1 MLVWIHPFLPCPRSH
16 FGHCPADSGAFRR
29 TAGSLDD
36 GVDALGGGGGSPRA
50 RRTSPAAAQQRL
62 LSHQG
67 ESTFLVHQALTRGLA
82 SFEFPPAMGILNQF
96 LFFDL
101 HLSSCPPT
109 ERFKTVNA
117 VKLYICLMMGV
128 CSSHCLLNQKCK
140 HCDSM

>member
-67 ESTFLVHQALTRGLA
+67 ESTFHVHGLAQGLA
-82 SFEFPPAMGILNQF
+82 SIRVFPPAMGILNQF

-101 HLSSCPPT
+101 HGSCPPT
-109 ERFKTVNA
+109 GRFKTVNA
-117 VKLYICLMMGV
+117 VKLYLFNDGCVIC
-128 CSSHCLLNQKCK
+128 SHCLLSQKCK